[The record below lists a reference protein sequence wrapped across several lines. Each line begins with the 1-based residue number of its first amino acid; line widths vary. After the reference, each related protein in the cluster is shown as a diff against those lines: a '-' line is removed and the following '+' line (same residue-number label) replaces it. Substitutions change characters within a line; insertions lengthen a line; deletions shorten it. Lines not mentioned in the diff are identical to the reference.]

1 MLNAIFTIGSF
12 SISWFGLFLAAAYLL
27 GVFLFWRWG
36 RKDGFSS
43 EDLLDLAILSSVAGL
58 AGGKLFPML
67 FGGISEIFWVGAI
80 GAGLLV
86 FYLYVAAKKWSFF
99 RLADL
104 AVMALSFGQALGL
117 LGAGLVG
124 SQSSLVPA
132 GGFLLIGGVLLF
144 LHPRLPKG
152 VALFSYLI
160 LGGLLL
166 YFSIRAVSAQALS
179 LAGVLGL
186 VWIAIREW
194 FKVKRS
200 HGNS

>member
-1 MLNAIFTIGSF
+1 MSNVIFTVGSF
-12 SISWFGLFLAAAYLL
+12 SISWFGLFLAVAYLW

-43 EDLLDLAILSSVAGL
+43 EDLLDLAIISSISGL
-58 AGGKLFPML
+58 AGGKFFPML
-67 FGGISEIFWVGAI
+67 FGGITEIFWVGAT
-80 GAGLLV
+80 GAGLLA

-104 AVMALSFGQALGL
+104 AVIALSFGQAVGL
-117 LGAGLVG
+117 LGARLAG
-124 SQSSLVPA
+124 SQSSLIPA
-132 GGFLLIGGVLLF
+132 GGFLLIGGILLF
-144 LHPRLPKG
+144 LRPRLPKG
-152 VALFSYLI
+152 ITLFSYLI

-166 YFSIRAVSAQALS
+166 YFSVRVVSAQVLS
-179 LAGVLGL
+179 LGGALGL

-200 HGNS
+200 NG